1 MCMPAYLDNV
11 CASILLQIS
20 IPISESRA
28 ATAAQKDPNFT
39 VKTPEG
45 PVELPDFSRRS
56 TFTYTSAR
64 QQA

>member
-1 MCMPAYLDNV
+1 MLSLYCVLVLAPQV
-11 CASILLQIS
+11 S

-28 ATAAQKDPNFT
+28 AAALHKAPNFT
-39 VKTPEG
+39 VKAPEG